1 MPPTLEQVQEVHK
14 ALGQATM
21 SEAAEMSAICVT
33 AGITPATVD
42 KVFQLGS
49 FGGGLVEPHDFIVM
63 LAAMIGDS
71 LQTVLQNIF
80 KVFGDEGGNIQT
92 VDFLRL
98 FGYLQSKDS
107 EIPAEAKDKLS
118 NSLGIVESVSLAKVL
133 ADETVQGLLGA

>member
-33 AGITPATVD
+33 AGMTPATVD

-49 FGGGLVEPHDFIVM
+49 FGGGLVEPHDFIV
-63 LAAMIGDS
+63 
-71 LQTVLQNIF
+71 LQNIF
-80 KVFGDEGGNIQT
+80 QVFGVEGGNIQT